1 MNTEKNFFN
10 GEIVSEFS
18 GTIENNK
25 KENGIKEDKK
35 RGHIKTAGNFDFNKN
50 SYIDFQVQRTTDRHY
65 LNTYKYGYKD
75 TLTSFLKLNTHRNS
89 NFYSLESYLFQDLRQ
104 DVNRRIIPKILPRF
118 TLNLNSEKKMNLLN
132 FETNLEMIN
141 LKRNEG
147 NETKKLFVNQN
158 ISFPTILNDGTMVNF
173 GVHLNGGIFH
183 IKKYHKP
190 KNWKI

>member
-1 MNTEKNFFN
+1 MIYQDITIKPRFSQKKNPALFIEHRKNFFN

-35 RGHIKTAGNFDFNKN
+35 RGHIKTTGSFDLNKN
-50 SYIDFQVQRTTDRHY
+50 SYIDFQVHRTTDRHY

-104 DVNRRIIPKILPRF
+104 DINRRIIPKILPRF
-118 TLNLNSEKKMNLLN
+118 SLNLNSEKKMNFLN

-158 ISFPTILNDGTMVNF
+158 IFFPQSLMMA
-173 GVHLNGGIFH
+173 L
-183 IKKYHKP
+183 
-190 KNWKI
+190 